1 MVSEVSKMDGF
12 DQKLIDLLR
21 KDGRM
26 SFTDIALQ
34 LGVAVST
41 VRNRYNKL
49 VADKT
54 LHILGWVDPTR
65 ASYNSYSRVTIDVK
79 PSSRIDAVAKQLA
92 QIEEVS
98 FLAITSGPSAI
109 EINLMCI
116 DNAHLLEVLQKKIHP
131 IEGIYD
137 TTSTIYYEVR
147 KWASHTIE
155 PWTKNGNEKYPQQHA
170 D

>member
-1 MVSEVSKMDGF
+1 MTSELSKMDTF

-26 SFTDIALQ
+26 SFTDIAHQ

-54 LHILGWVDPTR
+54 LHILGWVDPTK
-65 ASYNSYSRVTIDVK
+65 ASFNSYSRVTIDVK
-79 PSSRIDAVAKQLA
+79 PSSLIDSVATQLA
-92 QIEEVS
+92 KIEEVS

-109 EINLMCI
+109 EINLMCM
-116 DNAHLLEVLQKKIHP
+116 DNAHLLEVLQKKIHT

-137 TTSTIYYEVR
+137 TTSTIYYDVR

-155 PWTKNGNEKYPQQHA
+155 PWTK